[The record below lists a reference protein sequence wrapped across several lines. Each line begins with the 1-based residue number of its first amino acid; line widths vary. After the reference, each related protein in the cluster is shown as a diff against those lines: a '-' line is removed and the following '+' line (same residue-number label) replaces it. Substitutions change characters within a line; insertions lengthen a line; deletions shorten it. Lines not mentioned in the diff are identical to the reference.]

1 MFKDKLRF
9 LREYQKL
16 SQRETAKILG
26 IGQAT
31 YNRYE
36 TGQREP
42 HFTTLKSISALF
54 NVSIDYL
61 LDNDSILDRIDLN
74 QFIRHGNYSIHSN
87 APTPADRAMLDE
99 VVSAIYR
106 KRNH

>member
-1 MFKDKLRF
+1 MFKNKLRF

-16 SQRETAKILG
+16 SQREVAQLLG

-42 HFTTLKSISALF
+42 HFKTL

-61 LDNDSILDRIDLN
+61 LDNDSVLDRIDLN

-87 APTPADRAMLDE
+87 EPTPADRAMLDE

-106 KRNH
+106 KRNY

>member
-16 SQRETAKILG
+16 SQREAAQILG

-42 HFTTLKSISALF
+42 RFQILKNISALF

-74 QFIRHGNYSIHSN
+74 QFIRHGNYSIHSYS
-87 APTPADRAMLDE
+87 PTPADRAMLDE

-106 KRNH
+106 KRQN

>member
-16 SQRETAKILG
+16 SQRQTAQILG

-42 HFTTLKSISALF
+42 HFNILKNISALF

-61 LDNDSILDRIDLN
+61 LDNDSVLDRIDLN
-74 QFIRHGNYSIHSN
+74 QFIRHGNYSIRSN
-87 APTPADRAMLDE
+87 SPTAADRAMLDE

-106 KRNH
+106 KRQN

>member
-16 SQRETAKILG
+16 SQRQAAQILG

-42 HFTTLKSISALF
+42 HFKTLKNISALF

-61 LDNDSILDRIDLN
+61 LDNDSILDRIN
-74 QFIRHGNYSIHSN
+74 FKSIHSSRQLLYSIQL
-87 APTPADRAMLDE
+87 ADSSGSCYA
-99 VVSAIYR
+99 
-106 KRNH
+106 